1 MSNKIRSFITRRQS
15 RKFPLF
21 VAVSISCLGLLSGCA
36 GYFSESFVYE
46 PTVENAN
53 KLSVDTAQRILANAL
68 SHCYPE
74 SSRHINALGY
84 RSDAIAKVEFYPDHY
99 KYISNENGQG
109 YSVYYKDMKNLKLD
123 YHALHEW
130 PDYFAL
136 TWSGRV
142 VNNFQKK
149 EYDHMNGTC
158 NMVYPD
164 GPMPFGPESEVVI
177 DAIQRLKIEFDL
189 NYGPEAEAR
198 FKQAADQ
205 YLNMQEK
212 PKLPDDIE
220 VYSIQA
226 TTAIGNKNFK
236 TAVDIYTKALQ
247 LAPWWAAGYY
257 NRALVLAELNANDAA
272 IIDMK
277 HYLYLRPDAAN
288 ATIVKRKIAEWGT
301 PVY

>member
-1 MSNKIRSFITRRQS
+1 MTNIIRSFKACP
-15 RKFPLF
+15 KFNKLPLL
-21 VAVSISCLGLLSGCA
+21 AALSISCLDLLSGCA
-36 GYFSESFVYE
+36 GYFSEPFVYE
-46 PTVENAN
+46 PTIENAN
-53 KLSVDTAQRILANAL
+53 KLAVDVAQRVLSNAL
-68 SHCYPE
+68 AHCYPE

-99 KYISNENGQG
+99 QYISNENGQG
-109 YSVYYKDMKNLKLD
+109 YGVYYKDMKNLKLD

-130 PDYFAL
+130 PDYFNL

-149 EYDHMNGTC
+149 EYDHMNGSC

-164 GPMPFGPESEVVI
+164 GPMPFGPESEVVV
-177 DAIQRLKIEFDL
+177 DAILRLKIEFDL
-189 NYGPEAEAR
+189 NYGPVAEEK

-220 VYSIQA
+220 IYSIQA

-236 TAVDIYTKALQ
+236 TAVDIYNKALQ
-247 LAPWWAAGYY
+247 LTPWWAAGYY

-272 IIDMK
+272 IADMK

-288 ATIVKRKIAEWGT
+288 ATVVKRKIAEWGT